1 MGLHEAFWSAS
12 LQEWKQGYMEQEEH
26 VMCLL
31 CGEQVEKGIIYPV
44 EGALYEASRFM
55 RHHIEVAHGSVF
67 THLSQ
72 LDKRLTGLSD
82 HQISLLRLFYQGKT
96 DAEVQKEMGIG
107 SASTIRNH
115 RFALKEKE
123 RQAKVFLVMMEL
135 LHEADKN
142 QSSAQAGDAKSGKQ
156 KNSVKD
162 GDAAEYAAIVTRFL
176 PNGLSGRLERFPRK
190 QKHKLILLEEI
201 SKKFE
206 LGRFYTEPEVNEMLE
221 GLYDDYVTLRRY
233 LVDFGLMDRQAD
245 GSQYWRIA
253 VANEGEEREEQQMNR
268 KQELKQMYK
277 ELEVDAGVYQIKNKQ
292 NDKVF
297 IASTNNLKTI
307 NGRKFMLQQGSHTNR
322 ELQKDWD
329 KYGADAFEFEVLEK
343 VEKKDHPYFDVKDAL
358 EKLEDKWMKKLAPYG
373 DRGYHVQKDPS

>member
-1 MGLHEAFWSAS
+1 MSLHDAFWSAS
-12 LQEWKQGYMEQEEH
+12 LQEWKQGYIEQDEH
-26 VMCLL
+26 YMCLL

-55 RHHIEVAHGSVF
+55 RHHIETVHGSVF

-82 HQISLLRLFYQGKT
+82 HQVNLLRLFYQGKT
-96 DAEVQKEMGIG
+96 DAEVQHEMGIG

-123 RQAKVFLVMMEL
+123 RQAKVLLVMMEL
-135 LHEADKN
+135 LHEADKH
-142 QSSAQAGDAKSGKQ
+142 QSSNDAKSSKQ
-156 KNSVKD
+156 KNISKED
-162 GDAAEYAAIVTRFL
+162 EAEEYAAIVKRLL

-206 LGRFYTEPEVNEMLE
+206 LDRFYTEREVNEILE

-233 LVDFGLMDRQAD
+233 LVDVGLMDRQAD

-253 VANEGEEREEQQMNR
+253 VENEEVERGAQQMNR

-277 ELEVDAGVYQIKNKQ
+277 EVETDAGVYQIKNKQ

-307 NGRKFMLQQGSHTNR
+307 NGRKFMLQHGSHPNR

-329 KYGADAFEFEVLEK
+329 KYGPDAFDIEVLEK
-343 VEKKDHPYFDVKDAL
+343 VEKKDHPYFDGKDVL